1 MPRLF
6 SVLAI
11 AAAFIPAVFANE
23 TDCNVSRIDLIRGDG
38 SREVITSTNTDFETT
53 RYEANISGATSDV
66 IFGVTQ
72 NGATSAEFTISLNN
86 QVVNAVAGNV
96 DNPTVVASG
105 FNTAC
110 EAENIVLVEVHEIKN
125 QKQRYDSCNFKYE
138 IHYINPVCPRA

>member
-23 TDCNVSRIDLIRGDG
+23 TDCNVSRIDLIKGDG
-38 SREVITSTNTDFETT
+38 SRDVLASTNTDFETT
-53 RYEANISGATSDV
+53 RYDADVSGATDEV

-72 NGATSAEFTISLNN
+72 NGATTAEFTVSLNGN
-86 QVVNAVAGNV
+86 VVNAVAGNV

-110 EAENIVLVEVHEIKN
+110 GAENLVLLEVHEVKSL
-125 QKQRYDSCNFKYE
+125 KQRYDSCNFKYE
-138 IHYINPVCPRA
+138 VHYHNPQC